1 MCVAPLHVVR
11 DIAMDASKR
20 WVLHVLDGAPI
31 PGSTGACNPSLTIAA
46 LAEPSMATIVTE
58 GVHTQPR
65 TAR

>member
-1 MCVAPLHVVR
+1 LHVVR

-46 LAEPSMATIVTE
+46 LADVKADLLL
-58 GVHTQPR
+58 TQI
-65 TAR
+65 ADGF